1 MDMELWSLLPS
12 DASDDVHYVLMNF
25 LVDLTAAIEVYYLDA
40 GNETNIRRCLPDEI
54 KDDDALALVTFLS
67 NLSNSVENHY
77 YVQLKRALSRY
88 GMPSL
93 LGDSIE

>member
-12 DASDDVHYVLMNF
+12 DISDEVPCLLTNF
-25 LVDLTAAIEVYYLDA
+25 LVDLTAAIEVYYLDV
-40 GNETNIRRCLPDEI
+40 GDETNIRHCLPDEI

-67 NLSNSVENHY
+67 NLSNSVENYY
-77 YVQLKRALSRY
+77 YVQLKRALSRH

-93 LGDSIE
+93 LGDAIE